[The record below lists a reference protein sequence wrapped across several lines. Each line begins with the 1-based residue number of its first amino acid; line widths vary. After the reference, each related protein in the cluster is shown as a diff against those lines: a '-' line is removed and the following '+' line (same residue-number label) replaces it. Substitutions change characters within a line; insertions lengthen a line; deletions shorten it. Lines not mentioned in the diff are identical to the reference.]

1 MPSTARAR
9 ESCTTDSTTAPAVS
23 ATTAT
28 PAGAA
33 PITPW
38 TGYPAN
44 TATCSR
50 AIPPPCRLSP
60 YTGRFRRWTHPITSS
75 TAAPAATAARRVS
88 MDDASRSRPAA
99 SVNSVPAPTSETSTP
114 ILASQLP
121 PVSQRMSRSVS
132 RSPSIPENVAT
143 SAAGLSGC
151 GPGSGPAA
159 GTEAA
164 GTPGAAGARYPITKS
179 STPVPMN
186 ETARPGA
193 VKLLRSTANSL
204 TRTTAIHPP
213 PHTQTAR
220 RPDRAPATIAARTIS
235 VHRIVS
241 DDWKAVESISAS
253 ASHRTSHQWWTVRAN
268 SMVASATPPAA
279 AGSAHTGGPWP
290 PAATASTGGPSP
302 PAGSSRPER
311 AAATHTDPTHT
322 SAASSTISG
331 FSSGTYGRGDGSPA
345 DTTQATPT
353 TTPTNSS
360 AGPAQADT

>member
-1 MPSTARAR
+1 
-9 ESCTTDSTTAPAVS
+9 
-23 ATTAT
+23 
-28 PAGAA
+28 
-33 PITPW
+33 
-38 TGYPAN
+38 
-44 TATCSR
+44 
-50 AIPPPCRLSP
+50 
-60 YTGRFRRWTHPITSS
+60 
-75 TAAPAATAARRVS
+75 

-114 ILASQLP
+114 TLAGQLP
-121 PVSQRMSRSVS
+121 EASQRMDRSVS
-132 RSPSIPENVAT
+132 HSPSIPENPAA
-143 SAAGLSGC
+143 SAAGPSGC

-159 GTEAA
+159 GSAAA
-164 GTPGAAGARYPITKS
+164 GAPGAAGAMYPMTKS

-193 VKLLRSTANSL
+193 VRLLRSTANSF
-204 TRTTAIHPP
+204 TRTTAIHRP

-220 RPDRAPATIAARTIS
+220 RPDRAPATIAARAIS

-253 ASHRTSHQWWTVRAN
+253 AFQRTSRQWWTVRAN

-279 AGSAHTGGPWP
+279 TGSAHTGGPSP
-290 PAATASTGGPSP
+290 PAATGSARTGGPSP

-311 AAATHTDPTHT
+311 AAAIHTEATHA

-331 FSSGTYGRGDGSPA
+331 LSSGTYGRGDGSPG
-345 DTTQATPT
+345 DTRQATPT

>member
-1 MPSTARAR
+1 
-9 ESCTTDSTTAPAVS
+9 
-23 ATTAT
+23 
-28 PAGAA
+28 
-33 PITPW
+33 
-38 TGYPAN
+38 
-44 TATCSR
+44 
-50 AIPPPCRLSP
+50 
-60 YTGRFRRWTHPITSS
+60 
-75 TAAPAATAARRVS
+75 
-88 MDDASRSRPAA
+88 MDDVSRSRPAA

-114 ILASQLP
+114 TLAGQLP
-121 PVSQRMSRSVS
+121 PVSQRMNRSVS
-132 RSPSIPENVAT
+132 HSPSIPENVAT

-164 GTPGAAGARYPITKS
+164 GTPGATGARYPMTKS

-193 VKLLRSTANSL
+193 VRLLRSTANSL
-204 TRTTAIHPP
+204 TRTTAIHRP

-220 RPDRAPATIAARTIS
+220 RPDRAPATIAARAIS

-241 DDWKAVESISAS
+241 DDWKAVESTSAS
-253 ASHRTSHQWWTVRAN
+253 ASHRTSRQWWMVRAS

-279 AGSAHTGGPWP
+279 
-290 PAATASTGGPSP
+290 TASARTGGPSP

-311 AAATHTDPTHT
+311 AAATHTAPSPAST
-322 SAASSTISG
+322 ASSTIRG
-331 FSSGTYGRGDGSPA
+331 FSSGTYGRGDGSPV